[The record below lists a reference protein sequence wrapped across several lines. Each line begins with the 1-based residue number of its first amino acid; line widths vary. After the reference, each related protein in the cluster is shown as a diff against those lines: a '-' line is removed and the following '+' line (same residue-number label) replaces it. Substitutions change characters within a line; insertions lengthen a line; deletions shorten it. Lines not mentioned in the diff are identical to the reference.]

1 MDCPELYVKDNGM
14 QQRDAAEI
22 TSTYIK
28 KMMWKTNEII
38 LDIGCGPGDV
48 TSKILHQLL
57 KDRIKQVVSFQVFEI
72 MLQNY

>member
-14 QQRDAAEI
+14 QQRDASTV
-22 TSTYIK
+22 TSTFMK
-28 KMMWKTNEII
+28 KMTWKPNEII

-57 KDRIKQVVSFQVFEI
+57 KDKIKQIVSFDVFDI
-72 MLQNY
+72 I